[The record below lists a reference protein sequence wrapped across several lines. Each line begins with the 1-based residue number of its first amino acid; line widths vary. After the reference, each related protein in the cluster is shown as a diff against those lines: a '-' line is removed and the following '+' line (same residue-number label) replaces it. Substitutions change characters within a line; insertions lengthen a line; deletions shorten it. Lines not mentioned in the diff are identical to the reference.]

1 MGDPFLAAANNVR
14 IQSIPSI
21 KFSSEQGINVTC
33 DREASA
39 RKCSMSVFCQKT
51 TSIPIVVAAI
61 GDAKAAGIVH
71 SVGVLFVLHFTASF
85 I

>member
-1 MGDPFLAAANNVR
+1 MSLA
-14 IQSIPSI
+14 IG
-21 KFSSEQGINVTC
+21 K
-33 DREASA
+33 SA

-61 GDAKAAGIVH
+61 GDAKAAGIVQ